1 MNLHELQKAPGST
14 RKAKRKGRGHA
25 STLGKTA
32 GRGQKGQRARSKV
45 ARGFEGGQTP
55 LRRRLPRR
63 GFKNPFKAQFHIVN
77 LADLTQR
84 PLLADKSEIGPADL
98 AAANAVRDTGLP
110 IKVLAQGELA
120 RAVKV
125 HAHKF
130 SRQAAEKIK
139 AAGGE
144 AVVIEA

>member
-1 MNLHELQKAPGST
+1 MKLHQLEKPPGST
-14 RKAKRKGRGHA
+14 PPRKRKGRGPG

-32 GRGQKGQRARSKV
+32 GRGQKGQKARGTVKP
-45 ARGFEGGQTP
+45 GFEGGQTP

-77 LADLTQR
+77 LRDLTQR
-84 PLLADKSEIGPADL
+84 PALAGMSEVRPEDL
-98 AAANAVRDTGLP
+98 AAARAIRDTARP
-110 IKVLAQGELA
+110 VKVLGVGELS
-120 RAVKV
+120 RAVTV

-130 SRQAAEKIK
+130 SRSAAEKIQ
-139 AAGGE
+139 AAGGQ

>member
-1 MNLHELQKAPGST
+1 MKLHQLEKPPGST
-14 RKAKRKGRGHA
+14 RPPKRKGRGPG

-32 GRGQKGQRARSKV
+32 GRGQKGQKARGPAKP
-45 ARGFEGGQTP
+45 GFEGGQTP

-77 LADLTQR
+77 LSDLVQR
-84 PLLADKSEIGPADL
+84 PALAELTDVGPADL
-98 AAANAVRDTGLP
+98 AAANAIRNTNLP
-110 IKVLAQGELA
+110 VKVLGQGELK
-120 RAVKV
+120 RAVTV

-130 SRQAAEKIK
+130 SRSAQEKIQ
-139 AAGGE
+139 AAGGQ